1 MTSPS
6 KQNPPALAVM
16 YHYVRPDGET
26 IPPGIRPLLASEFER
41 QLDWLQRHYS
51 VVSPEKFV
59 RWMNGE
65 TELEKPP
72 CLLTFDDGTRDH
84 AKVITPILSRRNLS
98 GVFFILTGPAEEG
111 LMPLTHAMHW
121 LLGQPDETTWELF
134 ERYAR
139 NELHDPAA
147 VGDPAEATR
156 IYHYESELRAKIK
169 YAANMAMPAGATS
182 AIIQRAAESA
192 GITLS
197 ELAKDWF
204 VSAEQIADM
213 HRAGMTIGLHGHSH
227 SSLQVL
233 GEEGI
238 RREIA
243 HGANYLQSLT
253 GQRPTWWA
261 CPFGGSGASESVTS
275 AMQDAMRLAGLQFA
289 VTTKKLPIIPGTN
302 PTAIP
307 RYDCIDLP
315 PKRAAPPELEQ
326 P

>member
-1 MTSPS
+1 
-6 KQNPPALAVM
+6 M
-16 YHYVRPDGET
+16 YHYVRPDGDL
-26 IPPGIRPLLASEFER
+26 IPAGIRPLLASEFER
-41 QLDWLQRHYS
+41 QLDWLERHYS
-51 VVSPEKFV
+51 IVSPAEFGP
-59 RWMNGE
+59 WMSGE
-65 TELEKPP
+65 IDLEKPP

-84 AKVITPILSRRNLS
+84 AEVITPILSRKSLS

-121 LLGQPDETTWELF
+121 LLGQQDGATWELF
-134 ERYAR
+134 ERYATD
-139 NELHDPAA
+139 ELHDPAA
-147 VGDPAEATR
+147 LGDPVEATR
-156 IYHYESELRAKIK
+156 IYHYEPQLRAKIK
-169 YAANMAMPAGATS
+169 YAANMAMPPSATS

-197 ELAKDWF
+197 DLASDWF
-204 VSAEQIADM
+204 VSAAQIVEM

-243 HGANYLQSLT
+243 HGADYLQSLT

-261 CPFGGSGASESVTS
+261 CPFGGSGASESIIS
-275 AMQDAMRLAGLQFA
+275 AMQDAMRQAGLQFA
-289 VTTKKLPIIPGTN
+289 VTTKKLPTIPGTD
-302 PTAIP
+302 PKAIP

-315 PKRAAPPELEQ
+315 PKKAAPPELER